1 MKRIITIMMVMAL
14 VGGAAFARGNTEEAN
29 SNRQGYRLQDSG
41 ETVALTGIVEEM
53 DGHVVLNSNGSLYS
67 LSAPGFYR
75 AGVEIPYGE
84 TIEVRGTVNTEPCDD
99 CDLDAAGHIFV
110 KNAMVN
116 GEELAF
122 ANGRNDN
129 DDKRGMGR
137 KADQGNSER
146 GSSGRGGS
154 GRNDDNRRSGGRRT
168 DDSDWTPGTGRWNNP
183 EA

>member
-122 ANGRNDN
+122 DNGRRRFDDN
-129 DDKRGMGR
+129 NSRG
-137 KADQGNSER
+137 KADDENR
-146 GSSGRGGS
+146 GRGRDNADEDSTRSGR
-154 GRNDDNRRSGGRRT
+154 RS
-168 DDSDWTPGTGRWNNP
+168 DTGRWNNP